1 MFVAASTHC
10 FKDKSFEEAC
20 VQLTDLDYDKVEI
33 WMSSQC
39 DHLRPE
45 EVAADPDTFL
55 SNFREQTRLTP
66 IAFCLEEDISAE
78 TLTALSRLAK
88 QMRVTQITV
97 PSSEMGTPF
106 NMEVDRLREFVSITN
121 RDSVR
126 LSIKTKTG
134 HLTEDPHT
142 AVELCQAAK
151 GLGISLDPS
160 YYICGP
166 SRGQSYD
173 QVFPYVYHTHLR
185 DTSPEQVQVQI
196 GLGEVDYNR
205 LVSLLERQPYSV
217 ALSVDLLPELLDG
230 ADRLLE
236 MRKMRRL
243 LETLL

>member
-10 FKDKSFEEAC
+10 FRDKTFEEAC

-33 WMSSQC
+33 WMSSQG

-45 EVAADPDTFL
+45 DVAADPDGFL
-55 SNFREQTRLTP
+55 SKFREQTRLTP
-66 IAFCLEEDISAE
+66 IAFCLEEYISPE

-106 NMEVDRLREFVSITN
+106 NMEVDRLREFVAITN

-151 GLGISLDPS
+151 GLGITLDPS

-166 SRGQSYD
+166 SRNQTYD

-205 LVSLLERQPYSV
+205 LVSQLERQPYSV
-217 ALSVDLLPELLDG
+217 ALSVELLPELLDG
-230 ADRLLE
+230 SDRLLE